1 MRASPHHVRLVPLLL
16 CVSLGLA
23 PRRAAS
29 ETYYVS
35 QSGNDADAGTI
46 RRPWSTLQHAADRVM
61 PSDTVIVLSGVYAGF
76 NVFRSGTPGHPIT
89 FSARPGVLV
98 NIAAAGTHRSRIN
111 LENASYVV
119 IEGFEI
125 VGTNN
130 QTNSK
135 EGIRIIGPQD
145 GSAGHITIRR
155 NHIHHN
161 GDRNILTG
169 FVSHL
174 VIEDNIAHH
183 AAEEH
188 GIYVSNSADTHV
200 IRGNLVYA
208 NARSGIQI
216 NADLSEGGDGVVTDA
231 VIEGNVIYGNGD
243 GGIVDYGNG
252 PVVASGGGSAIN
264 LDGVQ
269 RSIIRNNLLYDNH
282 ASGISLYRIDGG
294 EPSHDN
300 LVVDNIII
308 NADNARWAL
317 NIQDGSS
324 RNTVRDNMLFSRNPL
339 SGAIRIDSP
348 SLVGFDSDDN
358 VVENY
363 FAIDEVAV
371 DVWQWRSRTGADE
384 HSVAVTWTGLE
395 ALLDFERFERDT
407 MPRCTQGLHPA
418 LSCLVALDRGRTPAN
433 TPRPLP
439 R

>member
-1 MRASPHHVRLVPLLL
+1 MRISPHCIRLLPVLLLVWLALVP
-16 CVSLGLA
+16 
-23 PRRAAS
+23 RQAAAD
-29 ETYYVS
+29 TYYVS
-35 QSGNDADAGTI
+35 QTGDDADAGTI
-46 RRPWSTLQHAADRVM
+46 RRPWATIQHAADRAA
-61 PSDTVIVLSGVYAGF
+61 PGDTVVVQRGIYAGF
-76 NVFRSGTPGHPIT
+76 NVFRSGAPGHPII

-98 NIAAAGTHRSRIN
+98 NTAAAGTHRSRIN
-111 LENASYVV
+111 LENASYIV

-174 VIEDNIAHH
+174 TIENNVVHH

-188 GIYVSNSADTHV
+188 GIYVSNSADTHL
-200 IRGNLVYA
+200 IRGNLVYS

-216 NADLSEGGDGVVTDA
+216 NADLSEGGDGVITDA
-231 VIEGNVIYGNGD
+231 VIEDNIIYNNGD
-243 GGIVDYGNG
+243 GGIVDFGNG

-269 RSIIRNNLLYDNH
+269 RSTIQNNLLYDNH

-300 LVVDNIII
+300 LVINNIIV
-308 NADNARWAL
+308 NADNGRWAL
-317 NIQDGSS
+317 NIQDASS
-324 RNTVRDNMLFSRNPL
+324 RNTARDNILFSKNPL
-339 SGAIRIDSP
+339 TGAINVDSP
-348 SLVGFDSDDN
+348 SLVDLDSDDN

-363 FAIDEVAV
+363 LAIDKVAI
-371 DVWQWRSRTGADE
+371 DLREWRSRTENDT
-384 HSVAVTWTGLE
+384 HSAAVTWTRLA
-395 ALLDFERFERDT
+395 ALVDFSRFE
-407 MPRCTQGLHPA
+407 G
-418 LSCLVALDRGRTPAN
+418 DRH
-433 TPRPLP
+433 
-439 R
+439 